1 MILNKFPG
9 HLELIVPLMQL

>member
-9 HLELIVPLMQL
+9 HLGLIVPLMQL